1 MAKANIITK
10 NGTTI
15 AIEGT
20 AEEVS
25 LLIERFNGGDGSFE
39 KHGKKESKSP
49 AAKSAAVKSRSKAGP
64 KSRIVELI
72 EEGFFKK
79 PKSLGDIK
87 TELEVRAHFY
97 AMNELSTPI
106 LRAVKA
112 RELRRIKDAGAW
124 KYAEA

>member
-1 MAKANIITK
+1 MAKANITTK
-10 NGTTI
+10 SGTTI
-15 AIEGT
+15 VIEGT

-25 LLIERFNGGDGSFE
+25 LLIERFNAPVVGAGE
-39 KHGKKESKSP
+39 PPAKKLEMPAKKVKTPKGRSKS
-49 AAKSAAVKSRSKAGP
+49 GP
-64 KSRIVELI
+64 KGRIAELI

-79 PKSLGDIK
+79 PKGLGEIK

-112 RELRRIKDAGAW
+112 RELRRIKDSGTW
-124 KYAEA
+124 KYVEA